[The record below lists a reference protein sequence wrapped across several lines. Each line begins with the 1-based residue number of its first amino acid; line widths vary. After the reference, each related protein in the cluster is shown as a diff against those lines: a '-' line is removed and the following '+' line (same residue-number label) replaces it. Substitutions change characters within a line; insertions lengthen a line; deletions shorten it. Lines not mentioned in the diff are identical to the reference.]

1 MYLSSGVRIASGD
14 THIYIYIRM
23 ADAAAKDK
31 TFQVD
36 VAATN
41 LECLAFRQ
49 LKLVISIFFAVKS
62 TVLKK
67 TQKLHIFVKNMLL
80 AKKRTRIRTPV

>member
-1 MYLSSGVRIASGD
+1 
-14 THIYIYIRM
+14 M

-67 TQKLHIFVKNMLL
+67 NKNFIYLSKTCFSQKKEQGSGPQFNTWLG
-80 AKKRTRIRTPV
+80 